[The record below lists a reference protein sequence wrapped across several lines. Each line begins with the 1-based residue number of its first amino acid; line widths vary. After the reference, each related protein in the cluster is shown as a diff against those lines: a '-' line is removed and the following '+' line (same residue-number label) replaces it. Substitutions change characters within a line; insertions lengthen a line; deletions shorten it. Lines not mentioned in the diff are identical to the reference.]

1 MPARRLKKT
10 QAHLEITAFIN
21 LIVVLVPFLL
31 SVSVFTH
38 LAVIDLSLPAQSSD
52 AIAKLDADKPLKL
65 EGKVSKTEWVNPH
78 AWIHIDVE
86 KIDGKTATGEWM
98 IEGGTPNT
106 LMRRGV
112 SRDTL
117 KIGTEVKVTGY
128 QAKDGS
134 NRANGRDITYPD
146 GRKLFLGST
155 GTGAPYEQD
164 AKDGDKG
171 K

>member
-1 MPARRLKKT
+1 MRRHILVGLAAVSLT
-10 QAHLEITAFIN
+10 LAAAPLYAHHAF
-21 LIVVLVPFLL
+21 
-31 SVSVFTH
+31 
-38 LAVIDLSLPAQSSD
+38 SSEF
-52 AIAKLDADKPLKL
+52 DADKPLQL
-65 EGKVSKTEWVNPH
+65 AGTVSKMEWVNPH
-78 AWIHIDVE
+78 AWIHIEV
-86 KIDGKTATGEWM
+86 KTPDGKVEEWM

-155 GTGAPYEQD
+155 GTGAPYEQEGKD
-164 AKDGDKG
+164 ADKDK

>member
-1 MPARRLKKT
+1 MRRHLLVGLAAVSLALAAAPLY
-10 QAHLEITAFIN
+10 AHHAF
-21 LIVVLVPFLL
+21 
-31 SVSVFTH
+31 
-38 LAVIDLSLPAQSSD
+38 SSEF
-52 AIAKLDADKPLKL
+52 DADKPLQL
-65 EGKVSKTEWVNPH
+65 AGTVSKVEWVNPH
-78 AWIHIDVE
+78 AWIHIEVKKSDGQVE
-86 KIDGKTATGEWM
+86 EWM

-117 KIGTEVKVTGY
+117 KIGTEVRISGY

-155 GTGAPYEQD
+155 GTGAPYEQEGK
-164 AKDGDKG
+164 AADK

>member
-1 MPARRLKKT
+1 MRKHLLVGMAGIALTLGSAPLR
-10 QAHLEITAFIN
+10 AHHAFSAEFD
-21 LIVVLVPFLL
+21 PE
-31 SVSVFTH
+31 
-38 LAVIDLSLPAQSSD
+38 
-52 AIAKLDADKPLKL
+52 KPLKL
-65 EGKVSKTEWVNPH
+65 EGTISATEWVNPH
-78 AWIHIDVE
+78 AWIHIEV
-86 KIDGKTATGEWM
+86 KKPGGATEEWM

-117 KIGTEVKVTGY
+117 KIGTPVVVTGY

-155 GTGAPYEQD
+155 GTGAPYETEGK
-164 AKDGDKG
+164 KDPKG
-171 K
+171 KQ

>member
-1 MPARRLKKT
+1 MRRHLLVGLAAVSLALAAAPLY
-10 QAHLEITAFIN
+10 AHHAF
-21 LIVVLVPFLL
+21 
-31 SVSVFTH
+31 
-38 LAVIDLSLPAQSSD
+38 SSEF
-52 AIAKLDADKPLKL
+52 DADKPLQL
-65 EGKVSKTEWVNPH
+65 AGTVSKVEWVNPH
-78 AWIHIDVE
+78 AWIHIEVKKSDGQVE
-86 KIDGKTATGEWM
+86 EWM

-117 KIGTEVKVTGY
+117 KIGTEVKISGY

-155 GTGAPYEQD
+155 GTGAPYEQEGKD
-164 AKDGDKG
+164 ADK

>member
-1 MPARRLKKT
+1 MRKHLLLGVAGIGLMLASAPLR
-10 QAHLEITAFIN
+10 AHHAFSAEFD
-21 LIVVLVPFLL
+21 PE
-31 SVSVFTH
+31 
-38 LAVIDLSLPAQSSD
+38 
-52 AIAKLDADKPLKL
+52 KPLKL
-65 EGKVSKTEWVNPH
+65 EGTISATEWVNPH
-78 AWIHIDVE
+78 AWIHIEVKKPSGGTE
-86 KIDGKTATGEWM
+86 EWM

-117 KIGTEVKVTGY
+117 KIGTPVVVTGY

-155 GTGAPYEQD
+155 GTGAPYDTEGK
-164 AKDGDKG
+164 KDPKE
-171 K
+171 KL

>member
-1 MPARRLKKT
+1 MRR
-10 QAHLEITAFIN
+10 HL
-21 LIVVLVPFLL
+21 LVGAAAVGLA
-31 SVSVFTH
+31 
-38 LAVIDLSLPAQSSD
+38 LAVAPLYAHHAFSSEF
-52 AIAKLDADKPLKL
+52 DADKPLNL
-65 EGKVSKTEWVNPH
+65 AGTVSKVEWVNPH
-78 AWIHIDVE
+78 AWIHVE
-86 KIDGKTATGEWM
+86 VKKPDGQVEEWM

-117 KIGTEVKVTGY
+117 KIGTEVKISGY

-155 GTGAPYEQD
+155 GTGAPYEQEGKD
-164 AKDGDKG
+164 ADK

>member
-1 MPARRLKKT
+1 MRR
-10 QAHLEITAFIN
+10 QIFFGITA
-21 LIVVLVPFLL
+21 
-31 SVSVFTH
+31 
-38 LAVIDLSLPAQSSD
+38 LSLALTAAPLSAHHAFSSEF
-52 AIAKLDADKPLKL
+52 DADKPLQL
-65 EGKVSKTEWVNPH
+65 SGSVSQTEWVNPH
-78 AWIHIDVE
+78 AWIHIQVA
-86 KIDGKTATGEWM
+86 KPDGKIEEWM

-155 GTGAPYEQD
+155 GTGAPYETE
-164 AKDGDKG
+164 AKKDEPKKDK
-171 K
+171 

>member
-1 MPARRLKKT
+1 MRRHILVGLAAVSLT
-10 QAHLEITAFIN
+10 LAAAPLYAHHAF
-21 LIVVLVPFLL
+21 
-31 SVSVFTH
+31 
-38 LAVIDLSLPAQSSD
+38 SSEF
-52 AIAKLDADKPLKL
+52 DADKPLQL
-65 EGKVSKTEWVNPH
+65 TGTVSKMEWVNPH
-78 AWIHIDVE
+78 AWIHIEV
-86 KIDGKTATGEWM
+86 KKPDGKVEEWM

-117 KIGTEVKVTGY
+117 KIGTEVKISGY

-155 GTGAPYEQD
+155 GTGAPYEQEGKD
-164 AKDGDKG
+164 ADK

>member
-1 MPARRLKKT
+1 MRRHLLVGLAAVSLT
-10 QAHLEITAFIN
+10 LAAAPLYAHHAF
-21 LIVVLVPFLL
+21 
-31 SVSVFTH
+31 
-38 LAVIDLSLPAQSSD
+38 SSEF
-52 AIAKLDADKPLKL
+52 DADKPLQL
-65 EGKVSKTEWVNPH
+65 SGTVSKMEWVNPH
-78 AWIHIDVE
+78 AWIHIEVKKPDGQVE
-86 KIDGKTATGEWM
+86 EWM

-117 KIGTEVKVTGY
+117 KIGTEVKISGY

-155 GTGAPYEQD
+155 GTGAPYEQEGKD
-164 AKDGDKG
+164 ADKDTK
-171 K
+171 

>member
-1 MPARRLKKT
+1 MMRRHILVGIASISLVLAAAPLR
-10 QAHLEITAFIN
+10 AHHAF
-21 LIVVLVPFLL
+21 
-31 SVSVFTH
+31 
-38 LAVIDLSLPAQSSD
+38 SSEF
-52 AIAKLDADKPLKL
+52 DADKPMKL
-65 EGKVSKTEWVNPH
+65 EGTISKTEWVNPH
-78 AWIHIDVE
+78 AWIHVE
-86 KIDGKTATGEWM
+86 VKKAGGATEEWM

-117 KIGTEVKVTGY
+117 KIGTAVVVTGY

-134 NRANGRDITYPD
+134 NHANGRDITYPD

-155 GTGAPYEQD
+155 GTGAPYDKE
-164 AKDGDKG
+164 AKDK

>member
-1 MPARRLKKT
+1 MRRHILVGLAAVSLT
-10 QAHLEITAFIN
+10 LAAAPLYAHHAF
-21 LIVVLVPFLL
+21 
-31 SVSVFTH
+31 
-38 LAVIDLSLPAQSSD
+38 SSEF
-52 AIAKLDADKPLKL
+52 DADKPLNL
-65 EGKVSKTEWVNPH
+65 AGTVSKVEWVNPH
-78 AWIHIDVE
+78 AWIHIEV
-86 KIDGKTATGEWM
+86 KTPDGKVEEWM

-155 GTGAPYEQD
+155 GTGAPYEQEGKD
-164 AKDGDKG
+164 ADKDK

>member
-1 MPARRLKKT
+1 MRKLFLVGVAGIGLMIATAPLR
-10 QAHLEITAFIN
+10 AHHAFSAE
-21 LIVVLVPFLL
+21 F
-31 SVSVFTH
+31 
-38 LAVIDLSLPAQSSD
+38 
-52 AIAKLDADKPLKL
+52 DADKPLKL
-65 EGKVSKTEWVNPH
+65 EGTVSKTEWVNPH
-78 AWIHIDVE
+78 AWIHIDVT
-86 KIDGKTATGEWM
+86 KIDGKAASGEWM

-117 KIGTEVKVTGY
+117 KIGTPVVVTGY

-155 GTGAPYEQD
+155 GTGAPYEQEGKGSPD
-164 AKDGDKG
+164 APK
-171 K
+171 